1 MRDESVQHELHA
13 TRTTMK
19 TANVRSLL
27 KKEEHCRSRPA
38 AECRKVANTVLHS
51 SKCSN
56 SSSRT
61 SKRRGGFKERHTI
74 DEFHIGYSSLAYGYW
89 KSTVTVKSTGNPLNR
104 LSCISVLQLK
114 TQFCYAKF

>member
-27 KKEEHCRSRPA
+27 KKKEHCRSRPA
-38 AECRKVANTVLHS
+38 AERRKVANTVLHS

-61 SKRRGGFKERHTI
+61 SKRRGGFKESVTLLTNFTS
-74 DEFHIGYSSLAYGYW
+74 DTVAWLMATGNQLLQSSRLAVW
-89 KSTVTVKSTGNPLNR
+89 KST
-104 LSCISVLQLK
+104 Q
-114 TQFCYAKF
+114 